1 MSLIDDIRKDR
12 DRPQVREK
20 SAPIWA
26 TLTDNKSHGWVDVVG
41 PSIKVGA
48 PTTATN
54 LNGADYVARHADAR
68 RIARVPQM
76 EAALLAA
83 EELVSAAMTLCIK
96 ANKPMKA
103 GRKWAT
109 YDVDVMTDA
118 VSHYKFA
125 HAAYRAATGAA

>member
-12 DRPQVREK
+12 EAGTPGPWDVMFREFDGSSLISMGDVKTGPHMQANMPFYADRPR
-20 SAPIWA
+20 
-26 TLTDNKSHGWVDVVG
+26 DRN
-41 PSIKVGA
+41 
-48 PTTATN
+48 
-54 LNGADYVARHADAR
+54 DAR
-68 RIARVPQM
+68 RIARVPEL

-96 ANKPMKA
+96 ANNPMKA

-118 VSHYKFA
+118 VSHYKSA
-125 HAAYRAATGAA
+125 HAAYRAATSVS